1 MKDIHNILF
10 LDIETVPVYRS
21 FDELPD
27 RFQSLWI
34 KKAKFLRDTD
44 DGTPQELYERA
55 GIYAEFG
62 KIVTIAVG
70 YFVPQ
75 ETEVLNFRIKAFANH
90 DEKALLEDFSV
101 LLNEHF
107 NTQKVRLCAH
117 NGKEFDFPY
126 IGRRMLINQ
135 LPIPEPLNLSG
146 KKPWEVP
153 HIDTMELWKF
163 GDYKHFTSLDLL
175 AALFDVESS
184 KDDID
189 GSQVYKVYYQE
200 SNLERI
206 AKYCKRDV
214 MVLAQ
219 VFMRLNQMP
228 LMTKD
233 EITIL

>member
-10 LDIETVPVYRS
+10 LDIETVPAHES
-21 FDELPD
+21 FNELPE

-34 KKAKFLRDTD
+34 KKAKFLKDAEDKTAE
-44 DGTPQELYERA
+44 ELYERA

-62 KIVTIAVG
+62 KIISIAVG
-70 YFVPQ
+70 YFVPKD
-75 ETEVLNFRIKAFANH
+75 TEALNFRIKAYSNH
-90 DEKALLEDFSV
+90 DEKALLEDFSL

-107 NTQKVRLCAH
+107 NTKKIRLCAH

-189 GSQVYKVYYQE
+189 GSQVYGVYYQE
-200 SNLERI
+200 KNLERI

-219 VFMRLNQMP
+219 VFMRLNQLP

>member
-10 LDIETVPVYRS
+10 LDIETVPLYPT
-21 FDELPD
+21 FDLLPD
-27 RFQSLWI
+27 RFKTLWEKKSRFI
-34 KKAKFLRDTD
+34 KGADQQTAE
-44 DGTPQELYERA
+44 ELYARG

-62 KIVTIAVG
+62 KIITIAVG
-70 YFVPQ
+70 YFVSSGD
-75 ETEVLNFRIKAFANH
+75 EIKNFRIKAFANH
-90 DEKALLEDFSV
+90 DEKILLNKFSALI
-101 LLNEHF
+101 NEHF
-107 NTQKVRLCAH
+107 NSKKLRLCAH

-126 IGRRMLINQ
+126 IGRRMLINEIS
-135 LPIPEPLNLSG
+135 IPEPLNLSG
-146 KKPWEVP
+146 RKPWEVP

-175 AALFDVESS
+175 AALFDVDSS

-189 GSQVYKVYYQE
+189 GSQVYEVYYHE
-200 SNLERI
+200 KNLERI
-206 AKYCKRDV
+206 AEYCKRDV

-228 LMTKD
+228 LLTKD

>member
-10 LDIETVPVYRS
+10 LDIETVPAYES
-21 FDELPD
+21 FNELPT

-34 KKAKFLRDTD
+34 KKAKFLKGAEDQTAE
-44 DGTPQELYERA
+44 ELYERA

-62 KIVTIAVG
+62 KIISIAVG
-70 YFVPQ
+70 YFVPK
-75 ETEVLNFRIKAFANH
+75 ETEALNFRIKAYSNH

-107 NTQKVRLCAH
+107 NTKKIRLCAH

-189 GSQVYKVYYQE
+189 GSQVYDVYYHE
-200 SNLERI
+200 KNLDRI